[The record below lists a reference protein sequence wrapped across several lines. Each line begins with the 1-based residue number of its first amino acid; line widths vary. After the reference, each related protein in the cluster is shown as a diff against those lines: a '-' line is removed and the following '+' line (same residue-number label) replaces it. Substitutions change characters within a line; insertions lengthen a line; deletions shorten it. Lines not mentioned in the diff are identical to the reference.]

1 MKFEYECG
9 NLKSS
14 SSKTVSFLRVVNIA
28 DAIKKSVHQL
38 NASGLLV
45 KKSNV
50 PDNVLWIL
58 GSSDKY
64 LLLAEFSV
72 RTVNYGLSFFHRFM
86 AQARSAWAINRWKKR
101 GSVFY
106 RTNRKN
112 EANKTLIIWLLPVWG
127 TGNKCRTRDLTVIW
141 QVSKKKVFIG
151 ARKQ

>member
-9 NLKSS
+9 NFKSS

-28 DAIKKSVHQL
+28 DVIKKSVHQL

-72 RTVNYGLSFFHRFM
+72 RTVNYGLSFSPSIYGPGAKCVGHKSMEKTRIRIL
-86 AQARSAWAINRWKKR
+86 QNEPKKR
-101 GSVFY
+101 G
-106 RTNRKN
+106 
-112 EANKTLIIWLLPVWG
+112 
-127 TGNKCRTRDLTVIW
+127 
-141 QVSKKKVFIG
+141 
-151 ARKQ
+151 

>member
-9 NLKSS
+9 NFKSS

-28 DAIKKSVHQL
+28 DVIKKSVHQL

-72 RTVNYGLSFFHRFM
+72 RTVNYGLSFFPSIYGPGAKCVGHKSMEKTRIRIL
-86 AQARSAWAINRWKKR
+86 QNEPKKR
-101 GSVFY
+101 G
-106 RTNRKN
+106 
-112 EANKTLIIWLLPVWG
+112 
-127 TGNKCRTRDLTVIW
+127 
-141 QVSKKKVFIG
+141 
-151 ARKQ
+151 

>member
-9 NLKSS
+9 NFKSS

-28 DAIKKSVHQL
+28 DVIKKSVHQL

-72 RTVNYGLSFFHRFM
+72 RTVNYGLNFFPSIYDPGAKCVGHKSMEKTRIRIL
-86 AQARSAWAINRWKKR
+86 QNEPKKR
-101 GSVFY
+101 G
-106 RTNRKN
+106 
-112 EANKTLIIWLLPVWG
+112 
-127 TGNKCRTRDLTVIW
+127 
-141 QVSKKKVFIG
+141 
-151 ARKQ
+151 

>member
-9 NLKSS
+9 NFKSS

-28 DAIKKSVHQL
+28 DVIKKSVHQL

-72 RTVNYGLSFFHRFM
+72 RTVNYGPSFFPSIYGPR
-86 AQARSAWAINRWKKR
+86 AINRWKKW
-101 GSVFY
+101 GSVIY
-106 RTNRKN
+106 STDRKN
-112 EANKTLIIWLLPVWG
+112 EANKMFTIWLLPVWG
-127 TGNKCRTRDLTVIW
+127 TGNKFRTHDLTVIW
-141 QVSKKKVFIG
+141 QASKKKVFIG